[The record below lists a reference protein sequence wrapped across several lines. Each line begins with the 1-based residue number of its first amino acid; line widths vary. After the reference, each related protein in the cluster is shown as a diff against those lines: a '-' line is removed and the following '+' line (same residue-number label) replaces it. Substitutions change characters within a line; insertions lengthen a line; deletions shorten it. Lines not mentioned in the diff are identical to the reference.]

1 VKEALSRVRSPL
13 HDVSRCCCYCYF
25 WICAIHAWHR
35 TSLSANK
42 RGKNSQE
49 EESGKEKKK
58 APIQIPQLCEANVQ
72 TRQSRT
78 EKMSAFAS
86 VCVCVCVCLFDC
98 LIVFS
103 ESGGQ
108 SGGADLQEQNNKTK
122 RCDSCSSSCG
132 TGGCNPWHHVFL
144 CFFLLLPFFF
154 YKRSAAYGTVG
165 ASFGSLSFFKLLL
178 FYRYL
183 GCSSHMTRLPHG
195 RF

>member
-1 VKEALSRVRSPL
+1 MSAAAAATATSGFAPSTRGTGHLSPPIKEG
-13 HDVSRCCCYCYF
+13 
-25 WICAIHAWHR
+25 R
-35 TSLSANK
+35 TAKRRKAEKRRKKRRYKSHNSAK
-42 RGKNSQE
+42 QTCRRGSQE
-49 EESGKEKKK
+49 QRKCL
-58 APIQIPQLCEANVQ
+58 PL
-72 TRQSRT
+72 RL
-78 EKMSAFAS
+78 
-86 VCVCVCVCLFDC
+86 CVCVCLFDC